1 MPESGRAQEG
11 AETTDMSPP
20 DALHE
25 LIRRQLAELS
35 YNHDDTVNRLCAE
48 MLRRHGNAVAGV
60 LLYGSYLRGKR
71 DTLLDFYVLLD
82 DTHSL
87 PRWQAWANRMLPPNV
102 YYLALPGDPG
112 VEPLRAKYA
121 TLTLAQFQR
130 GMQAYQCYFWS
141 RFTQPAG
148 LVWVR
153 DERTAETIADIMAA
167 AVCRFVETAAPT
179 LEDPFSSGGL
189 WRHGFHLTYASELR
203 SERPEAAAGLYEH
216 NARHFDDLLEAY
228 AANPRAVIAATAN
241 ECYAFRAV
249 ELQTRA
255 AGGSRLAWSARRIQG
270 KLLSVA
276 RLVKAA
282 GTFDDPLDYVL
293 WKIQRHSGVYIE
305 PTPRQRRH
313 PLIFA
318 WPLLWRIYRSGG
330 FR

>member
-1 MPESGRAQEG
+1 M
-11 AETTDMSPP
+11 TPP
-20 DALHE
+20 DALHG

-35 YNHDDTVNRLCAE
+35 HHDDDTANRLCAE
-48 MLRRHGNAVAGV
+48 ILRRHGNAVAGV

-71 DTLLDFYVLLD
+71 DTLLDFYVLLT
-82 DTHSL
+82 DTASL
-87 PRWQAWANRMLPPNV
+87 PRWHAWANRLLPPNV
-102 YYLALPGDPG
+102 YYLAIPGGPDG
-112 VEPLRAKYA
+112 EPLRAKYA
-121 TLTLAQFQR
+121 TLTLSQFQR
-130 GMQAYQCYFWS
+130 GMRAYHCYFWS

-153 DERTAETIADIMAA
+153 DEQTTGTITHAMAD
-167 AVCRFVETAAPT
+167 AVCRFVETATPT
-179 LEDPFSSGGL
+179 LQDPFTSGGL

-216 NARHFDDLLEAY
+216 NTRHFDDLLEAY
-228 AANPRAVIAATAN
+228 TADPHAVIAATADGG
-241 ECYAFRAV
+241 YAQRAADI
-249 ELQTRA
+249 RSRS
-255 AGGSRLAWSARRIQG
+255 AGGSPFAWSARRLQG